1 MTNGRIDEL
10 NYQLKAIK
18 DAFDLWKDSG
28 LNKEVLE
35 IYIMHK
41 TKLPK
46 KKVKDVMRAQEKFFN
61 ELIKEETLKRLK
73 Q

>member
-1 MTNGRIDEL
+1 MTNGRIDKL
-10 NYQLKAIK
+10 NHQLKAIK

-35 IYIMHK
+35 IYVMHK
-41 TKLPK
+41 TKLSK
-46 KKVKDVMRAQEKFFN
+46 KHVKDVLMAQQKFFD